1 MIVFRASTRCAAA
14 VSDDAVT
21 VGSVGIP
28 VFFTFSAEWESVQK
42 IVIFKAGDV
51 AVDVALTGSSC
62 TVPPECL
69 ADAGVWL
76 TIGVYGANA
85 AGTVVIPTV
94 WAEAA
99 PIQPGA
105 EPSGVDPAEPTPSW
119 VAQVQ
124 EMASEA
130 LAHMENMSAEATTL
144 PAGSSATASWDPVTD
159 TLSLGIPQGEQGAPG
174 AQGPAGADGEPGPQ
188 GEDGPPGE
196 DGFSPTVSIV
206 DIPGGHRITITD
218 AQGPHTFDVMDGTGG
233 GGSSCVFW
241 AVYGTTTNA
250 EIEAAAAADQLVMC
264 EYNSDY
270 YRLVYIESGY
280 ALFNTM
286 SGANELILECDTD
299 AWSSSSMSFGSY
311 SKPSGGIPKSDLAS
325 GVQASLGKADTAL
338 QSAPV
343 TSVNSK
349 TGAVSLGAS
358 DVGALPDDTVIPS
371 AATSTPADLGT
382 AAVGSSTKY
391 AKEDHVHN
399 KPTYSKSDVGLGNV
413 DNVQQYSAT
422 NPPPYPVTSVN
433 SQTGAVTVSVPS
445 ASSATPQALGTATAG
460 TSSDFSRADHVHA
473 KPSASDVGAI
483 ATPSSPSVG
492 DFLVYTSDGWDA
504 VTLAEWTA
512 GSY

>member
-85 AGTVVIPTV
+85 EGTVVIPTV

-130 LAHMENMSAEATTL
+130 LAIAEGVKAEAD
-144 PAGSSATASWDPVTD
+144 AGDFD
-159 TLSLGIPQGEQGAPG
+159 
-174 AQGPAGADGEPGPQ
+174 GADGA
-188 GEDGPPGE
+188 DGV
-196 DGFSPTVSIV
+196 DGFSPTVSVEHIT
-206 DIPGGHRITITD
+206 GGHRVTITD
-218 AQGPHTFDVMDGTGG
+218 VNGEHSFDVMDGQGG
-233 GGSSCVFW
+233 GGSGGVFW
-241 AVYGTTTNA
+241 AEYGVTTNA
-250 EIEAAAAADQLVMC
+250 EIEAALAADQIVMC
-264 EYNSDY
+264 EYNSDF
-270 YRLVYIESGY
+270 YRMVYLEAGY

-358 DVGALPDDTVIPS
+358 DVGALP
-371 AATSTPADLGT
+371 AAGGT
-382 AAVGSSTKY
+382 MS
-391 AKEDHVHN
+391 
-399 KPTYSKSDVGLGNV
+399 
-413 DNVQQYSAT
+413 
-422 NPPPYPVTSVN
+422 
-433 SQTGAVTVSVPS
+433 
-445 ASSATPQALGTATAG
+445 
-460 TSSDFSRADHVHA
+460 
-473 KPSASDVGAI
+473 GAI
-483 ATPSSPSVG
+483 AMGDNKITGLAQAENDGDAVPFSQMASAISQSAAYYRGSFATKAALLAVAWQTSDPQAANYVTNNDYAIVLDDETQSDECWRYLYVLGTGWTAQYRINETPLTQAQLDALNSGANSTNIGAIAGKLDVNQG
-492 DFLVYTSDGWDA
+492 VEHAGEFLVVGSDGNVTT
-504 VTLAEWTA
+504 VTLATWQG

>member
-69 ADAGVWL
+69 ADAGEWL
-76 TIGVYGANA
+76 TIGVYGASPD
-85 AGTVVIPTV
+85 GTVVIPTV

-124 EMASEA
+124 EMASNA
-130 LAHMENMSAEATTL
+130 LAIAEGVKAEAD
-144 PAGSSATASWDPVTD
+144 AGDFD
-159 TLSLGIPQGEQGAPG
+159 
-174 AQGPAGADGEPGPQ
+174 GADGA
-188 GEDGPPGE
+188 DGV
-196 DGFSPTVSIV
+196 DGFSPTVSVEHIT
-206 DIPGGHRITITD
+206 GGHRVTITD
-218 AQGPHTFDVMDGTGG
+218 VNGEHSFDVMDGQGG
-233 GGSSCVFW
+233 GGSGGVFW
-241 AVYGTTTNA
+241 AKYGVTTNA
-250 EIEAAAAADQLVMC
+250 EIEAARAADQIVMC
-264 EYNSDY
+264 EYNSDF
-270 YRLVYIESGY
+270 YRMVYLEAGY

-358 DVGALPDDTVIPS
+358 DVGALPAAGGTMSGAIAMGDNKITGLAQAENDGDAVPFSQMASAISQS
-371 AATSTPADLGT
+371 AAYYRGSFATKAALLAVAWQTSDPQAANYVTNNDYAIVLDDETQSDECWRYLYVLGT
-382 AAVGSSTKY
+382 GWTAQYRINETPLTQAQLDALNSGATAAAIAQIGTNTTAIAGKITAPANPSNGQFLVYDST
-391 AKEDHVHN
+391 ADAW
-399 KPTYSKSDVGLGNV
+399 T
-413 DNVQQYSAT
+413 A
-422 NPPPYPVTSVN
+422 
-433 SQTGAVTVSVPS
+433 QTVPS
-445 ASSATPQALGTATAG
+445 ANGVS
-460 TSSDFSRADHVHA
+460 F
-473 KPSASDVGAI
+473 
-483 ATPSSPSVG
+483 
-492 DFLVYTSDGWDA
+492 
-504 VTLAEWTA
+504 
-512 GSY
+512 